1 MRSRTL
7 VSGICAAGL
16 LAGVLVAA
24 PPGETPRAHTAS
36 TRIVVSRSNS
46 YLGVAVVEIVAD
58 RAKQLHLKEEHGVEV
73 TCVDEGSPAAKA
85 GLKPG
90 DVVLEYN
97 GERVEGGEQFIR
109 LVRETPPGRAAKLL
123 VWRNGANQILTATI
137 GQRQPGAMAFS
148 PNDDML
154 ALSPPPMPEIPPMP
168 TIRMPD
174 IPRALM
180 SWRSP
185 VLGIESESLNP
196 QLAEFFGV
204 KEGVLVR
211 SVIANSTAEKAGF
224 KAGDV
229 IIKADGEKIATPR
242 EISGILQSARAK
254 KTVQITVVRHQ
265 KEIVLNLTLEENSR
279 WPAIGTRELL

>member
-1 MRSRTL
+1 MTSRTL
-7 VSGICAAGL
+7 VSGICAAGF
-16 LAGVLVAA
+16 LAAALVAA

-36 TRIVVSRSNS
+36 SRIVVSRGNS
-46 YLGVAVVEIVAD
+46 YLGVAVVEIIAD

-85 GLKPG
+85 GLRPG

-109 LVRETPPGRAAKLL
+109 LVRETPPGRVAKLL
-123 VWRNGANQILTATI
+123 VWRNGANQTLTATI
-137 GQRQPGAMAFS
+137 GQRQPGIMAL
-148 PNDDML
+148 PDDML

-211 SVIANSTAEKAGF
+211 SVVANSIAEKAGF

-229 IIKADGEKIATPR
+229 IIKVDGEKVATPR

-265 KEIVLNLTLEENSR
+265 KEFVLNLTLEENSR
-279 WPAIGTRELL
+279 WPAVGTRELL

>member
-7 VSGICAAGL
+7 VSGICAAGF
-16 LAGVLVAA
+16 LAGALVAA
-24 PPGETPRAHTAS
+24 PFGETPRAHSAS
-36 TRIVVSRSNS
+36 SGVVVSRGNS
-46 YLGVAVVEIVAD
+46 YLGVAYVEIEPD
-58 RAKQLHLKEEHGVEV
+58 RAKQLHLKDERGVEV

-85 GLKPG
+85 GLRPG

-97 GERVEGGEQFIR
+97 GARVEGGLQFIR
-109 LVRETPPGRAAKLL
+109 LVRETPPGRVAKLL
-123 VWRNGANQILTATI
+123 VWRNGANQTLTATI
-137 GQRQPGAMAFS
+137 GQRQPGTMVLS
-148 PNDDML
+148 DDML
-154 ALSPPPMPEIPPMP
+154 ALSPPPMPEIPTMP
-168 TIRMPD
+168 TIRIPD

-254 KTVQITVVRHQ
+254 RTVPVTVVRHQ

-279 WPAIGTRELL
+279 WPAVGTRELL